1 MFWLI
6 ENNQQLQNFIN
17 IGYEE
22 AFIEIIPTC
31 HKTHPVKNQISL
43 IYVKPTNSKGL
54 MLSLNHSEA
63 FKLDLNEVLEAICKI
78 KKVWV
83 RDIKE
88 FVHYLPHPNLLP
100 IYPPNVEPTKTHE
113 FYYRKHY
120 KLKNLNYI
128 IPISKHYEYCEE
140 IVKNI
145 KYNTHNPQFVKKTNL
160 VFSYIEKAGIK
171 INRDI
176 FNEYYED
183 TEDEFVYTQYNLNTT
198 TTRPSNAFNKIN
210 FSALSKDNGER
221 KAYIPRNDYFLD
233 IDISAY
239 HPTLLAKL
247 IKYDFPKGDIHQAFA
262 EMYGVDYKQAK
273 ELTFKQLY
281 GGIFEQYKDLEFF
294 RLTQEYVDGLWKL
307 FNLQGYIE
315 CPISKHIFYRDKLGD
330 MNPQKL
336 LNYLLQSLETSN
348 NVVILYK
355 ILKLLNGKNTKLV
368 LYVYDSF
375 LLDVDENEIEVVDK
389 IKEIFS
395 EHKLNIKTK
404 TGINYNELS

>member
-6 ENNQQLQNFIN
+6 ENKNQLQTFIN

-22 AFIEIIPTC
+22 AFIEVIPTC
-31 HKTHPVKNQISL
+31 HKLHPTQNQISL

-54 MLSLNHSEA
+54 MLSINHSEA
-63 FKLDLNEVLEAICKI
+63 FKLDLDTVLEAIGKI

-88 FVHYLPHPNLLP
+88 TFHYIPTTNLIP
-100 IYPPNVEPTKTHE
+100 IYSPNVDKTKTHD
-113 FYYRKHY
+113 FYYRKYY
-120 KLKNLNYI
+120 KLKHLNYI

-140 IVKNI
+140 ITKNI
-145 KYNTHNPQFVKKTNL
+145 EYNTHNPKFIKKTNL
-160 VFSYIEKAGIK
+160 VFALIEKAGIK
-171 INRDI
+171 IDRGI

-183 TEDEFVYTQYNLNTT
+183 TDNEFIYTQYNLNTT
-198 TTRPSNAFNKIN
+198 TTRPSNTFNKIN
-210 FSALSKDNGER
+210 YAALNKDNGER
-221 KAYIPRNDYFLD
+221 KAFIPRNDYFMD

-247 IKYDFPKGDIHQAFA
+247 IKYDFPEGDIHQAFA
-262 EMYGVDYKQAK
+262 EMYGVEYKQAK

-294 RLTQEYVDGLWKL
+294 KLTQEYVDNLWKL
-307 FNLQGYIE
+307 FNIQGYIE
-315 CPISKHIFYRDKLGD
+315 CPISKHRFYKEKLPD

-336 LNYLLQSLETSN
+336 LNYLLQNLETSN
-348 NVVILYK
+348 NVTILYK
-355 ILKLLNGKNTKLV
+355 ILKILNGKNTRLV

-375 LLDVDENEIEVVDK
+375 LLDVDKNEIELIDQ
-389 IKEIFS
+389 IKQIFK